1 MDNNIQMEPLTVNA
15 KEAARLLGI
24 CERTLR
30 TLTKSGELPVVRI
43 MTRVLYSVEDLR
55 EFIRQRSK
63 KESNGES

>member
-1 MDNNIQMEPLTVNA
+1 MDNNVQIEPLTVNA